1 MGPER
6 FRAEEPHVRSVAR
19 ARTWG
24 RRESG
29 RSAPQ
34 GLASNGNDLDFIRRD
49 TGATGEQENS
59 AMSLV
64 FVLTTRGPPVETAAP
79 RPGCHPE
86 ACQPSL
92 SLAGKE
98 GGTISQGST

>member
-1 MGPER
+1 
-6 FRAEEPHVRSVAR
+6 
-19 ARTWG
+19 
-24 RRESG
+24 
-29 RSAPQ
+29 
-34 GLASNGNDLDFIRRD
+34 
-49 TGATGEQENS
+49 
-59 AMSLV
+59 MSLV